1 MDVQES
7 ISIMKALAD
16 SSRLMILNSLFE
28 KPQYVEE
35 ISKRINLAVST
46 VSFHLKKMEEAGL
59 VSKSKQQYYIIYEI
73 NKEIF
78 NKTLEQ
84 FVRFDNIEKYA
95 QEERIEEYKQKIIKT
110 FFRGKKLFKLP
121 SQNMKRWIVL
131 EVILNKFVKE
141 KEYTEQ
147 EVDAI
152 IKSVYDDYCTVRRY
166 FIDEKVMIRQGTIY
180 KLNNVPS
187 SIKDGLKYSF
197 EESIKKKFNKE
208 G

>member
-1 MDVQES
+1 MEVQES

-59 VSKSKQQYYIIYEI
+59 VSKSKQQYYFIYEI

-84 FVRFDNIEKYA
+84 FVKFDNIEKFA

-131 EVILNKFVKE
+131 EVILNKFTRE
-141 KEYTEQ
+141 KDYSEQ
-147 EVDAI
+147 EVDEI

-166 FIDEKVMIRQGTIY
+166 FIDEKVMLREGATY
-180 KLNNVPS
+180 KLNNTS
-187 SIKDGLKYSF
+187 NSIKDGLKYSF